1 MNAVRLESFGPP
13 EVLRLAEQPDP
24 EPPTGWVLVELRA
37 AGLNWHD
44 CLLRQGAYDY
54 PLPLIMGADGAGV
67 RRDTGE
73 AVIIVP
79 SLWWGEDERFPG
91 PEFQILGDRCSGT
104 YAELI
109 AVPEENVSALPTGW
123 GWEHAAAIGLGGTTA
138 YRAMFSRGGLQAG
151 ETVLILGAG
160 GGVAT
165 IAITLA
171 AIAGARVLVTSSSP
185 DKLDRAHQLGAD
197 AGVLYTGA
205 DWPEQIGELAGVAG
219 VDLIVDSVGAD
230 WPALLWLLN
239 VGGRLVN
246 FGATG
251 GAKAK
256 IDLRPFYFG
265 QYSILGTT
273 MGSPRD
279 LRDMLTL
286 IGQRP
291 HWRPPLDTI
300 HRLDQAAAAHAQM
313 ERREHFGKLVLS
325 CM

>member
-1 MNAVRLESFGPP
+1 VNAVALTSFGTPD
-13 EVLRLAEQPDP
+13 VLTLTEQPDP
-24 EPPTGWVLVELRA
+24 EPPPGWVLVELRA

-44 CLLRQGAYDY
+44 CLLRQGVYDY

-79 SLWWGEDERFPG
+79 SLWWGDDERSPSA
-91 PEFQILGDRCSGT
+91 EFQILGDRTHGT

-109 AVPEENVSALPTGW
+109 AVPEENVWPRPSGW
-123 GWEHAAAIGLGGTTA
+123 DWEHAAAIGLGGTTA
-138 YRAMFSRGGLQAG
+138 YRAMFPRGGLQAG

-165 IAITLA
+165 IAIALG
-171 AIAGARVLVTSSSP
+171 AIAGARVLVTSSSTG
-185 DKLDRAHQLGAD
+185 KLERARALGAD
-197 AGVLYTGA
+197 AGVLYTDP
-205 DWPEQIGELAGVAG
+205 DWPEQVGELAGRAG

-251 GAKAK
+251 SGQASV
-256 IDLRPFYFG
+256 DLRPFYFG

-279 LRDMLTL
+279 FRQMLAL
-286 IGQRP
+286 IAERP
-291 HWRPPLDTI
+291 HWRPALNTVHP
-300 HRLDQAAAAHAQM
+300 LDQAAAAHAQM

-325 CM
+325 CT